1 MASKESSVDI
11 GEFSSSPE
19 HEKSSG
25 KPDEEPSMQTDGGA
39 CGSWADECSDTGA
52 PVPDTLQRLINNGLR
67 FKSTAVWSRTARP
80 MLVKSL
86 SIYFSVD
93 TVVTSQEILEA
104 FDAASI
110 DVDFITSIQRR
121 SSNRTWVVSFNNQ
134 LAKETALEVASVEI
148 GGSTV
153 FLGDCENRL
162 VLVKIYEA
170 PSSCLILMSSVAST
184 IMGVF

>member
-1 MASKESSVDI
+1 MS
-11 GEFSSSPE
+11 
-19 HEKSSG
+19 
-25 KPDEEPSMQTDGGA
+25 Q
-39 CGSWADECSDTGA
+39 
-52 PVPDTLQRLINNGLR
+52 
-67 FKSTAVWSRTARP
+67 AV
-80 MLVKSL
+80 
-86 SIYFSVD
+86 
-93 TVVTSQEILEA
+93 LEA
-104 FDAASI
+104 FDAAGT

-170 PSSCLILMSSVAST
+170 PSSCLILLSSVAST